1 MRTGIHWD
9 KFHGKTQDEQI
20 KMLASAAGFEM
31 SKPDMCRDM
40 SKTVAALAGRD
51 VRINKELSGAVRD
64 AMSVERVKG
73 YLASKYATSSDTPQ
87 LVDPANQLAEYF
99 HTNMPELDLAWM
111 LLFDEVDLRTSVHDH
126 FDILDT
132 NAGVT
137 WAERKSGE
145 STKILRTISEA
156 ITTVKLTEYS
166 AGLGILDRWLE
177 RQMFW
182 NIDEALAEFRSKY
195 YDLLASSH
203 YGLLTALGAGVN
215 QAFDT
220 DDVKTA
226 NKAMG
231 TILRAV
237 KSKGY
242 AAGQAARFYAVCE
255 VEQVG
260 RLEKMLTAQ
269 RGSAIVDKGTV
280 SQPLVV
286 GIEAIIGTTQIAAGS
301 TGWYL
306 VLPGRKM
313 KTGRFKD
320 LKVEGARNAY
330 VSAEDLVG
338 VAQFNAAIG
347 DSDQVRRCLFA

>member
-1 MRTGIHWD
+1 MRTGIHFE
-9 KFHGKTQDEQI
+9 KFQGKTRDEQV
-20 KMLASAAGFEM
+20 KMLASAAGFELA
-31 SKPDMCRDM
+31 KPDMCRDM
-40 SKTVAALAGRD
+40 AKTATALASRHI
-51 VRINKELSGAVRD
+51 RLNKELSDSIRGAITL
-64 AMSVERVKG
+64 ERIKA
-73 YLASKYATSSDTPQ
+73 YLGRKYNTASDTPQ
-87 LVDPANQLAEYF
+87 LVDPANQMAEFF
-99 HTNMPELDLAWM
+99 HTNMPELDMAWS
-111 LLFDEVDLRTSVHDH
+111 LLFDEVDLRNSLHDH

-145 STKILRTISEA
+145 ATKIIRNVTEA

-166 AGLGILDRWLE
+166 AGIGILDRWLE

-182 NIDEALAEFRSKY
+182 SVDEALAEFRAKY

-203 YGLLTALGAGVN
+203 YGLFTALSSGVN
-215 QAFDT
+215 QAFAT
-220 DDVKTA
+220 DDVTTA
-226 NKAMG
+226 NNAAA

-242 AAGQAARFYAVCE
+242 AASQNARFYAVCA
-255 VEQVG
+255 VEKVG

-269 RGSAIVDKGTV
+269 RGSAIVDQGTV
-280 SQPLVV
+280 SQPLTV
-286 GIEAIIGTTQIAAGS
+286 GIDAIIGTTHLAAAD

-306 VLPGRKM
+306 VLPGRKI

-320 LKVEGARNAY
+320 ITVESARNTY
-330 VSAEDLVG
+330 VSANDLVG

-347 DSDQVRRCLFA
+347 DSDQVRRCLYA